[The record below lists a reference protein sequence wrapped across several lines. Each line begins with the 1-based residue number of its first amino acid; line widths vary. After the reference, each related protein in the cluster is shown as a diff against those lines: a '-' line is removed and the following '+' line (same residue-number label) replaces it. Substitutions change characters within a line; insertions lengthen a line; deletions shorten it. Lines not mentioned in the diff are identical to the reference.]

1 MEAKTKQTLVGG
13 IVKKRNQPDSE
24 EQPEVTFGESL
35 IGKQNITMA
44 RKCNN
49 VSLDL
54 EIDPIPLPRPLS
66 HIEYYARSL
75 SGYPEDSNL
84 SEEIYPN
91 IDINK
96 LDRLSDYMAVLY
108 VVVFHTLQSYEN
120 PSMYEGEDL
129 DMLRQHWLVAKNK
142 IK

>member
-13 IVKKRNQPDSE
+13 IVKKRNQPDNE

-54 EIDPIPLPRPLS
+54 EIDPIPLPLPLT

-75 SGYPEDSNL
+75 SGYPEDSSL
-84 SEEIYPN
+84 SEEIFPN

-96 LDRLSDYMAVLY
+96 LCLIIWLFFTWLCSTLSRVTKIQVCMK
-108 VVVFHTLQSYEN
+108 
-120 PSMYEGEDL
+120 
-129 DMLRQHWLVAKNK
+129 AKTW
-142 IK
+142 IC